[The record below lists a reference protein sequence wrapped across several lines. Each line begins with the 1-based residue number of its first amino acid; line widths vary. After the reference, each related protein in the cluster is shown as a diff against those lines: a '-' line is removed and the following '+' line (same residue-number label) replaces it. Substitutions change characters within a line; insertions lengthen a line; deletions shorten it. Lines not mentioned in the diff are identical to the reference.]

1 MYVHRAGVT
10 GGCATTHPLP
20 PLCNMVSGTPES
32 NKYVVLIAE
41 PSPQHPKNFS
51 LPLTKRKSKTKT

>member
-41 PSPQHPKNFS
+41 ASPQH